1 MGKRILTITGGIIVG
16 LILIGI
22 GTAIGHPKTV
32 TVNHTRT
39 VTAQAAPAPTVTVT
53 VTARPAKPK
62 PAGSTM
68 PGDGTFA
75 VGTSAGDWP
84 PGTWK
89 TNGAVGGSAGN
100 CYWATL
106 SDLSGSDNSIIANDD
121 ITGPT
126 IITVGPGVAGVQ
138 VSGCDSWQEV
148 G

>member
-1 MGKRILTITGGIIVG
+1 MRLALKIAGAFVVG

-22 GTAIGHPKTV
+22 GTAIGATGNTKTV

-53 VTARPAKPK
+53 VTARPKS
-62 PAGSTM
+62 AGATM

-75 VGTSAGDWP
+75 VGTASGDWP

-89 TNGAVGGSAGN
+89 TAGAVGGNLGN

-106 SDLSGSDNSIIANDD
+106 SNLSGSDSSILANNDD
-121 ITGPT
+121 TGPVV
-126 IITVGPGVAGVQ
+126 ITVGPGVAGVQ
-138 VSGCDSWQEV
+138 VNGCQSWQKV